1 MKKTTLLLLVLLLAI
16 TSCRKPGEEPA
27 NSQQTES
34 SDVHSENESHQK
46 DNKLVGDLENSK
58 VQEAIKEKAS
68 GSQAYLVKQEKE
80 GFSLILVKKESDQY
94 LTEVYLSVF
103 LGPNGLVRVEDPTQ
117 DPPLLGKETGK
128 DLLPFATA
136 SDIQKK
142 YLPDLIQK
150 YEGEGYKTVYLT
162 PLE

>member
-16 TSCRKPGEEPA
+16 TSCRNPGE
-27 NSQQTES
+27 N
-34 SDVHSENESHQK
+34 
-46 DNKLVGDLENSK
+46 NKLEGNVENPK

-68 GSQAYLVKQEKE
+68 GSQAFLVRQEKE

-94 LTEVYLSVF
+94 LTEVYTSVF

-150 YEGEGYKTVYLT
+150 YEEEGYETVYLT
-162 PLE
+162 PME

>member
-16 TSCRKPGEEPA
+16 TSCRNPGK
-27 NSQQTES
+27 N
-34 SDVHSENESHQK
+34 
-46 DNKLVGDLENSK
+46 NKLEGNLENSK

-68 GSQAYLVKQEKE
+68 GSQAFLVKQEKE

-94 LTEVYLSVF
+94 LTEVYSPIF

-150 YEGEGYKTVYLT
+150 YEGEGYETVYLT

>member
-16 TSCRKPGEEPA
+16 TSCRHPGE
-27 NSQQTES
+27 N
-34 SDVHSENESHQK
+34 
-46 DNKLVGDLENSK
+46 NKLDGNVESSK

-68 GSQAYLVKQEKE
+68 GSQAFLVKQEKE

-94 LTEVYLSVF
+94 LTEVYSPIF
-103 LGPNGLVRVEDPTQ
+103 LGPNGLVRVADPTQ
-117 DPPLLGKETGK
+117 DPPSPVKEAGE
-128 DLLPFATA
+128 DLSPSAIA

-150 YEGEGYKTVYLT
+150 YEEEGYETVYLT
-162 PLE
+162 PNE

>member
-16 TSCRKPGEEPA
+16 TSCRNPEE
-27 NSQQTES
+27 N
-34 SDVHSENESHQK
+34 
-46 DNKLVGDLENSK
+46 NKLEGNVENPK

-68 GSQAYLVKQEKE
+68 GSQAFLVKQEKE
-80 GFSLILVKKESDQY
+80 GFSLILVKKESNQY
-94 LTEVYLSVF
+94 LTEVYTSVF

-150 YEGEGYKTVYLT
+150 YEGEGYETVYLT
-162 PLE
+162 PKE

>member
-16 TSCRKPGEEPA
+16 TSCRNPGE
-27 NSQQTES
+27 N
-34 SDVHSENESHQK
+34 
-46 DNKLVGDLENSK
+46 NKLDGNVESSK
-58 VQEAIKEKAS
+58 VQEAIKEKVS
-68 GSQAYLVKQEKE
+68 GSQAFLVRQEKE

-94 LTEVYLSVF
+94 LTEVYSPIF

-117 DPPLLGKETGK
+117 DPPSPVKEAGE
-128 DLLPFATA
+128 DLSPSAIA

-150 YEGEGYKTVYLT
+150 YEEEGYETVYLT
-162 PLE
+162 PNE

>member
-16 TSCRKPGEEPA
+16 TSCRNPGE
-27 NSQQTES
+27 N
-34 SDVHSENESHQK
+34 
-46 DNKLVGDLENSK
+46 NKLDGNVENPK
-58 VQEAIKEKAS
+58 VQEAIKEEAS
-68 GSQAYLVKQEKE
+68 GSQAFLVKQEKE

-94 LTEVYLSVF
+94 LTEVYTSVF

-150 YEGEGYKTVYLT
+150 YEEEGYETVYLT
-162 PLE
+162 SLE